1 MFLPCFSSWLFCC
14 FAILMFLRSIF
25 CSGPARMGATPRLWT
40 GLGAQLLMFSWS
52 WRQFW
57 KWGHFI
63 FRRDW
68 KAWIWGF
75 LWGFLC
81 GIPRTRIFKYETG
94 LMTWMIWG
102 TPSIWS
108 SCHQSLRVSI
118 TLHFPA
124 VAIASGRYDVDLWP
138 SLTTQMWSWVNK
150 QPTWTGDQTSHV
162 GMRKPCALWDK
173 QTAGRSPSNMIKPH
187 FSGWNPDL
195 RWWIFRLWL
204 AKNQHFANSQAWL
217 RVRGRRAA
225 DVFGI
230 WRTLL
235 WKPMDRG

>member
-108 SCHQSLRVSI
+108 SCHQSLNHSS
-118 TLHFPA
+118 L
-124 VAIASGRYDVDLWP
+124 SGSCDRFRSLRCWPMTQPDHPDVV
-138 SLTTQMWSWVNK
+138 M
-150 QPTWTGDQTSHV
+150 G
-162 GMRKPCALWDK
+162 K
-173 QTAGRSPSNMIKPH
+173 QTTN
-187 FSGWNPDL
+187 
-195 RWWIFRLWL
+195 
-204 AKNQHFANSQAWL
+204 
-217 RVRGRRAA
+217 
-225 DVFGI
+225 
-230 WRTLL
+230 
-235 WKPMDRG
+235 MDRRPDQSRWDAETMCLVG